1 MNVKFISVA
10 AKGFKAYAST
20 YKGYFV
26 HLTEAATVNEVKY
39 PAGLYFGG
47 ESGWEYLT
55 NDTNV
60 AAIEQKIKDAVNALD
75 AKVAISSWNADTRKL
90 TITGGVDETDGKVGV
105 TNTNSA
111 VVYNADGV
119 DSLIAGARTFAETED
134 ARLQVNAGGKHT
146 HAVSASGTIA
156 PNLTPTA
163 KHITASATAPTV
175 TMSDTKFITELGTP
189 TKEYLVTDTIAANG
203 MVTNLS
209 ADKVIYNAEYNTAN
223 ECLDLTPVT
232 LTVTKNSNAITYATG
247 ASTTTTSS
255 TASFVTSYSKT
266 SSAAASV
273 ASVTKPTITLAD
285 TATSGGV
292 VLLQSVEG
300 ATTTVNVS
308 GTATEAGEH
317 NHTLSKKTA

>member
-1 MNVKFISVA
+1 M
-10 AKGFKAYAST
+10 
-20 YKGYFV
+20 
-26 HLTEAATVNEVKY
+26 
-39 PAGLYFGG
+39 
-47 ESGWEYLT
+47 
-55 NDTNV
+55 
-60 AAIEQKIKDAVNALD
+60 
-75 AKVAISSWNADTRKL
+75 
-90 TITGGVDETDGKVGV
+90 
-105 TNTNSA
+105 
-111 VVYNADGV
+111 
-119 DSLIAGARTFAETED
+119 IAGAKTYAETEIGKM
-134 ARLQVNAGGKHT
+134 QVDAGGAHT
-146 HAVSASGTIA
+146 HNLSVTASCT
-156 PNLTPTA
+156 PQLTPTA

-175 TMSDTKFITELGTP
+175 TMKDTKFLTGLGTP

-255 TASFVTSYSKT
+255 TASFVTGYSSP

-292 VLLQSVEG
+292 VLLQSVAG
-300 ATTTVNVS
+300 ATTNVTVS
-308 GTATEAGEH
+308 GTATEAGSH
-317 NHTLSKKTA
+317 SHTLSRKTA

>member
-1 MNVKFISVA
+1 MKNI
-10 AKGFKAYAST
+10 
-20 YKGYFV
+20 
-26 HLTEAATVNEVKY
+26 N
-39 PAGLYFGG
+39 
-47 ESGWEYLT
+47 
-55 NDTNV
+55 
-60 AAIEQKIKDAVNALD
+60 
-75 AKVAISSWNADTRKL
+75 
-90 TITGGVDETDGKVGV
+90 ETDGKVGV

-119 DSLIAGARTFAETED
+119 DSLIAGAKTYAETKVAEM
-134 ARLQVNAGGKHT
+134 QVDAGGAHT
-146 HAVSASGTIA
+146 HAVSASGTIT
-156 PNLTPTA
+156 PNLTTTA

-175 TMSDTKFITELGTP
+175 TMSGTKFLTGLGTP

-232 LTVTKNSNAITYATG
+232 LTVTKNANAITYATG

-255 TASFVTSYSKT
+255 TASFVTGYSSP

-292 VLLQSVEG
+292 VLLQSVAG
-300 ATTTVNVS
+300 ATTNVTVS
-308 GTATEAGEH
+308 GTATEAGSH
-317 NHTLSKKTA
+317 SHTLSKKTA